1 MMKPKV
7 FILTNEGNVSIL
19 ILYRLPILIL
29 TTGIV
34 YIFISPSEPLA
45 FSIFFKVIPMVLILI
60 YAFEKSLPKRKATHY
75 WIIGGISFCL
85 IGDATLQWFFIGLTA
100 FFIGHLFYII
110 GFLKEWRFSL
120 PKSLSAIPLLLFAV
134 WIGYQLVNQLQADG
148 ETAFMIPVIAYIAI
162 IMFMTFTAIMTGN
175 RWAILGSILFIIS
188 DSVLSWNMFISGFTS
203 AHEIIMLTY
212 YGAQFLIAHSL
223 FTIDSK
229 HKGMAW

>member
-1 MMKPKV
+1 M
-7 FILTNEGNVSIL
+7 

-60 YAFEKSLPKRKATHY
+60 YAFEKSLPKRKPTHY
-75 WIIGGISFCL
+75 WIIGGISLCL

-100 FFIGHLFYII
+100 FFIGHVFYII

-120 PKSLSAIPLLLFAV
+120 PRSLSAAPLILFAA
-134 WIGYQLVNQLQADG
+134 WIGYQLVSNLQTNGDTG
-148 ETAFMIPVIAYIAI
+148 FIFPVIAYIGI
-162 IMFMTFTAIMTGN
+162 ITLMAFTAIMTGN
-175 RWAILGSILFIIS
+175 RWAILGSLLFIIS
-188 DSVLSWNMFISGFTS
+188 DSVLAWNMFITGFTG
-203 AHEIIMLTY
+203 AHEVIMLTY

-223 FTIDSK
+223 FTIDSRQ
-229 HKGMAW
+229 KGMAW